1 MKITIEVPES
11 CLATMQECGYSKR
24 TCELM
29 FKRFMKNILEHPY
42 GHLENDFEEWLESL
56 EESDIEEIKKGK
68 EV

>member
-1 MKITIEVPES
+1 
-11 CLATMQECGYSKR
+11 
-24 TCELM
+24 
-29 FKRFMKNILEHPY
+29 MKNILEHPY